1 MLAGCSSGT
10 VAGEPVPAPS
20 AGGGSSSTAAPSGQ
34 PTLPARPRELRLDGV
49 NPCTL
54 FPEGRRPEFEVNQPP
69 VGPSMN
75 GKMVDCSF
83 SSQTGGV
90 SIDVDTQRG
99 AAYFLGDTKSSFGV
113 AIAVA
118 DFPGV
123 SGYPKAIERSTCFV
137 EIDVADGQNLSI
149 QYNDRRRPGPA
160 VLCPIAQK
168 VALVA
173 LDALKAQKK

>member
-1 MLAGCSSGT
+1 M
-10 VAGEPVPAPS
+10 
-20 AGGGSSSTAAPSGQ
+20 
-34 PTLPARPRELRLDGV
+34 

-118 DFPGV
+118 DSPACPDTRKPLSAALASLKLMLLTGRTFRFNIMIVVDQGLL
-123 SGYPKAIERSTCFV
+123 SYARS
-137 EIDVADGQNLSI
+137 L
-149 QYNDRRRPGPA
+149 RRWRS
-160 VLCPIAQK
+160 
-168 VALVA
+168 
-173 LDALKAQKK
+173 